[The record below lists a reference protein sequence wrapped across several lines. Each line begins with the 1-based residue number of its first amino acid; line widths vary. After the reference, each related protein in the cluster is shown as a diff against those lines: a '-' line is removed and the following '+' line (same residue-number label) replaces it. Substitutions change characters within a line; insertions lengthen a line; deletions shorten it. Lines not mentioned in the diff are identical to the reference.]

1 MNRPFVKPED
11 LREYT
16 SFDSV
21 QQRSVEKMVSDI
33 VEAEFYVMNYCKRDF
48 SDVNESSIEAESL
61 ILAVKKL
68 AEMISYNKELRA
80 SVANSGL
87 GGRSVKSESEDGYT
101 YQYSDANDD
110 MLTVEDIGVISIL
123 DKLKSTGNMRMRM
136 TIL

>member
-1 MNRPFVKPED
+1 MNRPFVKPEE
-11 LREYT
+11 LLEYT

-21 QQRSVEKMVSDI
+21 QKRPDEKLISDI
-33 VEAEFYVMNYCKRDF
+33 AEAELYVMNYCKRDF
-48 SDVNESSIEAESL
+48 ADVDKNSVEAESL

-68 AEMISYNKELRA
+68 AEMSAYNKELRA
-80 SVANSGL
+80 SAANSGL

-110 MLTVEDIGVISIL
+110 MLTVDNIGVIPIL
-123 DKLKSTGNMRMRM
+123 DRIKSTGSVRMRM